1 MQPTTK
7 ITAFY
12 VENFKAIRKGT
23 WFELNKLNILT
34 GANSSGK
41 STLFNAMK
49 IFTEGFVDGDFPLF
63 DIRKALPDAGFFEDL
78 LNFNASKKCFWLAF
92 RYNSV
97 F

>member
-1 MQPTTK
+1 MQNNK

-23 WFELNKLNILT
+23 WFELNNLNILT

-49 IFTEGFVDGDFPLF
+49 IFTEGFVDGDIPVI
-63 DIRKALPDAGFFEDL
+63 DIRKLRHI
-78 LNFNASKKCFWLAF
+78 NV
-92 RYNSV
+92 RI
-97 F
+97 